1 MDPACEYCR
10 VQRAVVYCRSD
21 SARLCLACDAHVH
34 AANALARRHLRAL
47 ICDRCLAQPAITWCV
62 DDGALLCHD
71 CGSWGG
77 LTCSPMHRRQPVSCY
92 SGCPSSAE
100 LLRLWSAVLNVKD
113 QMMNI
118 NHVGAEH
125 QFVCPSVNDPGLS
138 GHSDDVYEIYHMN
151 SNHNMY
157 PFQAATLDGINMEK
171 NFSVADSNT
180 ENALEASCSVNECV
194 TLQAL
199 HDNVD
204 QGGMDINGN
213 WNQEACLPSGTDNKN
228 ISASLSNHTGES
240 SAVDYQDCGVS
251 PILINNESP
260 LWDSNLDANYPQARN
275 EAKMRYNE
283 KKKSRSFGKNMKYV
297 SRKVKA
303 ENTRARAKGRFVK
316 TCEDYGCGDTLK
328 DVST

>member
-1 MDPACEYCR
+1 MGLRPSLIGKDNEDLVSSLLKREGACCHPSYCVAIAHQAKLVYACEWNP
-10 VQRAVVYCRSD
+10 
-21 SARLCLACDAHVH
+21 H
-34 AANALARRHLRAL
+34 AINALQRNVHENSVADH
-47 ICDRCLAQPAITWCV
+47 CV
-62 DDGALLCHD
+62 ILEGDNRVTAP
-71 CGSWGG
+71 
-77 LTCSPMHRRQPVSCY
+77 T
-92 SGCPSSAE
+92 
-100 LLRLWSAVLNVKD
+100 
-113 QMMNI
+113 
-118 NHVGAEH
+118 
-125 QFVCPSVNDPGLS
+125 FVCPSVNDPGLS

-275 EAKMRYNE
+275 EAKMRY
-283 KKKSRSFGKNMKYV
+283 K
-297 SRKVKA
+297 
-303 ENTRARAKGRFVK
+303 
-316 TCEDYGCGDTLK
+316 
-328 DVST
+328 